1 MITCVY
7 VCVCSCVCVYLC
19 ILLAVSVCT
28 NDYVC
33 VCVFM
38 CVCVWLY
45 ITMLVCTCANKNVC
59 CLLSMC
65 ELRLRMG
72 GYERIWACVKMQLH
86 MRMIAG
92 LSNHLNE
99 HDKIQFGIESGVKSK
114 CPTVCASLRAIKT
127 EVTLRVVSYGVFV

>member
-1 MITCVY
+1 VQTSTSADYCL
-7 VCVCSCVCVYLC
+7 CVCSNCV
-19 ILLAVSVCT
+19 S
-28 NDYVC
+28 
-33 VCVFM
+33 
-38 CVCVWLY
+38 
-45 ITMLVCTCANKNVC
+45 
-59 CLLSMC
+59 
-65 ELRLRMG
+65 
-72 GYERIWACVKMQLH
+72 GYECIWACVKMQLH

>member
-72 GYERIWACVKMQLH
+72 GYERIWACVKMQLGMCENAYGH
-86 MRMIAG
+86 VCKQVRLLTTVYACAQIA
-92 LSNHLNE
+92 
-99 HDKIQFGIESGVKSK
+99 
-114 CPTVCASLRAIKT
+114 
-127 EVTLRVVSYGVFV
+127 